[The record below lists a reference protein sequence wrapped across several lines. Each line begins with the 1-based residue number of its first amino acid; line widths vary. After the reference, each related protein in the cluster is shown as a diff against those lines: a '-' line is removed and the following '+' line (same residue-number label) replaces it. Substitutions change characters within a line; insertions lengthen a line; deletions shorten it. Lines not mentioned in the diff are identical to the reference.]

1 MTLSTFSV
9 TDFMSNIDNLGGYA
23 QRHKYSVLI
32 IPPTAFRSFV
42 RASKIEFLA
51 KSVVLPRKGFATTE
65 QRIYGINKTVPYET
79 KFEPAVIT
87 MINTNDWAPRVF
99 WDEWLDHIQNP
110 ESKNMTYY
118 GESVGTVFINHYD
131 DSHTNLNSPN
141 YSVTLKEAWPES
153 ISEMTLA
160 WENKEIQDFD
170 ITLRYKSW
178 SAGGGS
184 TSSIATTA
192 AIGRQ

>member
-42 RASKIEFLA
+42 KASKIEFLA

-79 KFEPAVIT
+79 TFEPAVIT
-87 MINTNDWAPRVF
+87 MINTNDWAPRIF
-99 WDEWLDHIQNP
+99 WDRWLEHIQNP

-118 GESVGTVFINHYD
+118 KESVGRVYINHYD
-131 DSHTNLNSPN
+131 DEKTDLGGQYN
-141 YSVTLKEAWPES
+141 YQVTLYEAWPES
-153 ISEMTLA
+153 ISEIELS
-160 WENKEIQDFD
+160 WENRDIQDFE
-170 ITLRYKSW
+170 ITIRYKEW
-178 SAGGGS
+178 TDRGIGGEEGDLGS
-184 TSSIATTA
+184 TF
-192 AIGRQ
+192 

>member
-79 KFEPAVIT
+79 TFEPAVIT
-87 MINTNDWAPRVF
+87 MINTNDWAPRIF
-99 WDEWLDHIQNP
+99 WNKWLEHIQNP
-110 ESKNMTYY
+110 DTKNMTYY
-118 GESVGTVFINHYD
+118 KQSVGTVFINHYD
-131 DSHTNLNSPN
+131 DSRTNLNSPN
-141 YSVTLKEAWPES
+141 YSVTLFEAWPES
-153 ISEMTLA
+153 ISEISLA
-160 WENKEIQDFD
+160 WENKEILDFE
-170 ITLRYKSW
+170 ISLRYKYW
-178 SAGGGS
+178 KGQ
-184 TSSIATTA
+184 T
-192 AIGRQ
+192 

>member
-1 MTLSTFSV
+1 MALNTFSV
-9 TDFMSNIDNLGGYA
+9 TDFMSNIDKLGGYA
-23 QRHKYSVLI
+23 RRHKYSVQI
-32 IPPTAFRSFV
+32 IPPTAFRSSV
-42 RASKIEFLA
+42 GSGTIDFLA
-51 KSVVLPRKGFATTE
+51 KSVVMPRKGFVTTE

-79 KFEPAVIT
+79 TFEPAVIT

-110 ESKNMTYY
+110 DTKNMTYY
-118 GESVGTVFINHYD
+118 KQSVGTVHIDHYD
-131 DSHTNLNSPN
+131 DETTEVGGVSN

-170 ITLRYKSW
+170 ITLRYKYW
-178 SAGGGS
+178 TAE
-184 TSSIATTA
+184 SSHYPSH
-192 AIGRQ
+192 

>member
-9 TDFMSNIDNLGGYA
+9 TDFMSNIDKLGGYA
-23 QRHKYSVLI
+23 RSHKYSVQI
-32 IPPTAFRSFV
+32 IPPTAFRSSV
-42 RASKIEFLA
+42 GSGTIDFLA
-51 KSVVLPRKGFATTE
+51 KSVLLPRKGFATTE
-65 QRIYGINKTVPYET
+65 HRTYGINRTVPYET
-79 KFEPAVIT
+79 TFEPAQLT

-110 ESKNMTYY
+110 DTKNMTYY
-118 GESVGTVFINHYD
+118 KQSVGTVFINHYD
-131 DSHTNLNSPN
+131 DSRTNLNSPN